1 MAHDDPF
8 VTLAIAPT
16 LDLTAIK
23 RAYFAALAKTP
34 PHVDREGFRRLRSAY
49 EELVDEGSRKLAFLR
64 APVAVEVELAQ
75 FDAQWG
81 ARIEAE
87 SAKIRLEHERSRAME
102 RFTRRVLAMS
112 WDEIKSA
119 R

>member
-1 MAHDDPF
+1 MTRDDPF
-8 VTLAIAPT
+8 ATLAIAPT

-23 RAYFAALAKTP
+23 RAYFAALATT

-64 APVAVEVELAQ
+64 APAAVEVELAQ

-87 SAKIRLEHERSRAME
+87 SAKVRLEHERSRAIE

-112 WDEIKSA
+112 WDEIQST